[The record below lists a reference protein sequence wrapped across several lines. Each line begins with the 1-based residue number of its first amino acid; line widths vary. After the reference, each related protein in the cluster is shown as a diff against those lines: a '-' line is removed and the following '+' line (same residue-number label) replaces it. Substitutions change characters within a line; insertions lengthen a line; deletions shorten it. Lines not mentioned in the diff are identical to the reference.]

1 MAGLWIHQRRVRQK
15 WIWIGIRRAR
25 GLSGGLQS
33 FRFRLLEENREY
45 NFDGLWPFALVWS
58 LNMFR
63 ILFLLLTILTASYAK
78 AQEFKY
84 PKIEPARISWGEV
97 NEELRRLSPPTAG
110 QSGKPLLDVLN
121 DEIAKDFP
129 WAARSVVPLLLPMDV
144 KAYLEDRESPVAV
157 KPAEVYFFAGISAV
171 DAADIGN
178 AGYDIILSKTVGGT
192 VKLVTL
198 SANALVYEVPW
209 VRTKRTIINASVSG
223 SKTEVASFT
232 LEDEQ
237 RLSFEK
243 YGINY
248 VLSLPCTPPQTR
260 GKRCEAERDLL
271 LTIVETLSFAG
282 GERPGAAYETKHG
295 LVPRPKEYSPDFKFH
310 APGDLK
316 NGSGAGRADYTVYAA
331 LHFPLKD
338 GPAFANSQIFADGGN
353 CLNTKLNLSGD

>member
-1 MAGLWIHQRRVRQK
+1 M
-15 WIWIGIRRAR
+15 
-25 GLSGGLQS
+25 
-33 FRFRLLEENREY
+33 
-45 NFDGLWPFALVWS
+45 
-58 LNMFR
+58 
-63 ILFLLLTILTASYAK
+63 
-78 AQEFKY
+78 
-84 PKIEPARISWGEV
+84 
-97 NEELRRLSPPTAG
+97 
-110 QSGKPLLDVLN
+110 
-121 DEIAKDFP
+121 
-129 WAARSVVPLLLPMDV
+129 
-144 KAYLEDRESPVAV
+144 
-157 KPAEVYFFAGISAV
+157 
-171 DAADIGN
+171 
-178 AGYDIILSKTVGGT
+178 
-192 VKLVTL
+192 KLVTL

-248 VLSLPCTPPQTR
+248 VLSLPCAPPQTR

-353 CLNTKLNLSGD
+353 CLNTKLNLSGDVPGEPFVPYRDTYHCDRMKAKLVNDEGSVRNYGYPWRDNFCEERDWSIAVCPNAAGHQGQDIRPRVCHFIAWRAAPDAPPIQKCEPF